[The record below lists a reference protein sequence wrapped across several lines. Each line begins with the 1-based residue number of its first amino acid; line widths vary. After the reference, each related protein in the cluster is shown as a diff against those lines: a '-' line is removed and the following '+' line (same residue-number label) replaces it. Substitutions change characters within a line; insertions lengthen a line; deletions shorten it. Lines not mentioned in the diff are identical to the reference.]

1 MDTPIKEEVKPQPT
15 PPSNG
20 GGSIGGGGGSVTPP
34 TVDDKE
40 EVKPEIPNG
49 IEGLGD
55 LDKVLQEKVDSII
68 AESVVE
74 SQGLILNITGDNDD
88 MGNISYVKVK
98 KDGIFAVV
106 ILVAVL
112 FSSDAALEGV
122 TTSVEPSASDL
133 KFTDGAVM
141 AAGLLIAIAF
151 VAIIVGSLKNMFS
164 K

>member
-1 MDTPIKEEVKPQPT
+1 MKLVKYLSYLLLAVSAVLVIAFYAMGTPESMVSTILGWAYVLLGLALVSMLVLPLFFRDGKKIKKST
-15 PPSNG
+15 
-20 GGSIGGGGGSVTPP
+20 
-34 TVDDKE
+34 
-40 EVKPEIPNG
+40 
-49 IEGLGD
+49 LF
-55 LDKVLQEKVDSII
+55 
-68 AESVVE
+68 A
-74 SQGLILNITGDNDD
+74 
-88 MGNISYVKVK
+88 Y
-98 KDGIFAVV
+98 GIFAVV